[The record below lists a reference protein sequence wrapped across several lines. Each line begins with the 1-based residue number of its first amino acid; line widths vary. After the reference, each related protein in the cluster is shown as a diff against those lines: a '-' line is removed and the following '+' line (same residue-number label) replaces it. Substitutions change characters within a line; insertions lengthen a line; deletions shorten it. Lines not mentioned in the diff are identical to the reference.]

1 MENKKMNFDKF
12 KINTQPGTQIGKIIA
27 IMSGKGGVG
36 KSSVASQ
43 LAVSL
48 KNKGYEV
55 GLLDADITGPSIAE
69 AFGIDESVRGTSE
82 GIMTP
87 AKADN
92 GIKLIS
98 TNMILPRKT
107 DPVVWRASI
116 VTGVIKQFY
125 TDVDWGKIDYM
136 VVDMPP
142 GTADVPLTVFQSL
155 PIDGVVAVATPQ
167 GLVEMVVE
175 KSLKM
180 AKMMGKNI
188 IGIVENMSYFECPDC
203 GGKHAIFGESNIEEV
218 AKKYGVDTLV
228 KLPIDPSI
236 ASKIDAG
243 MATEI
248 HNEML
253 NPIVEKIEGLNKWK
267 RKYLAYVWPFQ

>member
-12 KINTQPGTQIGKIIA
+12 KIETQPGTQIGKIIA
-27 IMSGKGGVG
+27 VMSGKGGVG

-55 GLLDADITGPSIAE
+55 GLFDADITGPSIAE
-69 AFGIDESVRGTSE
+69 AFGIDEAVSGTAE
-82 GIMTP
+82 GIMDP
-87 AKADN
+87 AKACN
-92 GIKLIS
+92 GIKIIS
-98 TNMILPRKT
+98 TNMILPKKT
-107 DPVVWRASI
+107 DPVIWRASI

-203 GGKHAIFGESNIEEV
+203 GSKHEIFGKSNIEEV

-228 KLPIDPSI
+228 KLPIDPTI

-248 HNEML
+248 NNEML
-253 NPIVEKIEGLNKWK
+253 TPIVEKIEGLK
-267 RKYLAYVWPFQ
+267 

>member
-1 MENKKMNFDKF
+1 
-12 KINTQPGTQIGKIIA
+12 
-27 IMSGKGGVG
+27 MSGKGGVG

-69 AFGIDESVRGTSE
+69 AFGIDEAVRGTAE
-82 GIMTP
+82 GIMSP
-87 AKADN
+87 AVADN

-98 TNMILPRKT
+98 TNMILPKKT

-155 PIDGVVAVATPQ
+155 SIDGVVAVATPQ

-188 IGIVENMSYFECPDC
+188 LGIVENMSYFKCPDC
-203 GGKHAIFGESNIEEV
+203 GSVHKIFGESNIDQV
-218 AKKYGVDTLV
+218 AANHGIDTV
-228 KLPIDPSI
+228 AKLPIDPQI
-236 ASKIDAG
+236 AELIDKGLIEDKNPSELDPIISKI
-243 MATEI
+243 TS
-248 HNEML
+248 L
-253 NPIVEKIEGLNKWK
+253 
-267 RKYLAYVWPFQ
+267 